1 MQHLSKFNVAVLIYM
16 GFFKEKI
23 HQTMLGKNSTFLY
36 LDVFNDVYILVFT
49 VYFLTLEVIHCVTV
63 HWYKSTLTNNA
74 NNV

>member
-1 MQHLSKFNVAVLIYM
+1 
-16 GFFKEKI
+16 
-23 HQTMLGKNSTFLY
+23 MLGKNSTFLY